1 MRLISMN
8 FTFSYPLKHK
18 IVRDLRIVTVHIG
31 DLVVEGQGHMTSN
44 ACSLSAADC
53 FAIDI
58 DFIRWNGTDIKPV
71 LELTGQLTDVEEA
84 ALRYVA
90 DLLQPQLKEAA

>member
-1 MRLISMN
+1 MKLISMN
-8 FTFSYPLKHK
+8 FTFFYPLKHK
-18 IVRDLRIVTVHIG
+18 IVRDLRIVTEHIG
-31 DLVVEGQGHMTSN
+31 DLVVEGQGHITSG
-44 ACSLSAADC
+44 ALSLHPADRV
-53 FAIDI
+53 AIDI

-90 DLLQPQLKEAA
+90 DLLKPQLQEAA